1 MIADNGDQLGVKLT
15 REAQQLADDAN
26 LDLVLVAPKAKPP
39 VARIMDYGKYRFE
52 QQKKQRE
59 ARKNQK
65 TVEMKEIRLSPT
77 IDENDFNTKLKNAE
91 KFLLKGNKVRVSIR
105 FRGRAITHKEIG
117 RDVLNKM
124 AAATKE
130 IADVQQQAKMD
141 GRSMFLVLSPKPEK

>member
-1 MIADNGDQLGVKLT
+1 
-15 REAQQLADDAN
+15 
-26 LDLVLVAPKAKPP
+26 
-39 VARIMDYGKYRFE
+39 
-52 QQKKQRE
+52 
-59 ARKNQK
+59 
-65 TVEMKEIRLSPT
+65 MKEIRLSPT

-91 KFLLKGNKVRVSIR
+91 KFLSKGNKVRVSIR

-130 IADVQQQAKMD
+130 VADVQQQAKMD